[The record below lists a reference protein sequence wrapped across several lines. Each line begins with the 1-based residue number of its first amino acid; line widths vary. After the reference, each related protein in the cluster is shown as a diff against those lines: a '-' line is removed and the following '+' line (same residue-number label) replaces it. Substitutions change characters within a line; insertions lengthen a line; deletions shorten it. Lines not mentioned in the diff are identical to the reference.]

1 MKSEIDITS
10 NFFSF
15 KGFTAIRKRLV
26 LFQLGKT
33 GLFFNLSFNSIEIK
47 RKKEREVISRKAMKG
62 KEKR

>member
-15 KGFTAIRKRLV
+15 KGFTAIRKDW
-26 LFQLGKT
+26 T
-33 GLFFNLSFNSIEIK
+33 FFNLSFNSIEIK
-47 RKKEREVISRKAMKG
+47 RKKEREVISRKARKG